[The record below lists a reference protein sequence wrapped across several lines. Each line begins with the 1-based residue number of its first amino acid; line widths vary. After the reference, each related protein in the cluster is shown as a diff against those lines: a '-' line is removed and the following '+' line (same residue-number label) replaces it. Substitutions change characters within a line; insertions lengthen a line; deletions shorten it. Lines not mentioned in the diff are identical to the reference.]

1 MSRWSEARVVWHA
14 RAAVHERLSRRGRR
28 ELICWNPKAGGGSQ
42 HLSPHQGVGCHL
54 QAQAGTLK
62 ANAEELRQKISE
74 AHATLDDKRHT
85 VSVLDE
91 RYQA

>member
-1 MSRWSEARVVWHA
+1 MRLWACQK
-14 RAAVHERLSRRGRR
+14 AAAQADLLERQSLQGQRG
-28 ELICWNPKAGGGSQ
+28 S
-42 HLSPHQGVGCHL
+42 SPHQGIGILL